1 MTPIQEYLHPDQ
13 TLHEAILLMNK
24 YRLNTLP
31 VVDSSKKLIGVF
43 TRSIL
48 YHMLLTNKKMETQ
61 NWKFYQESHWD
72 HIRRHFCGKF
82 RRTDCCQ

>member
-61 NWKFYQESHWD
+61 LEILLRKPLGPYLKTLLWK
-72 HIRRHFCGKF
+72 I
-82 RRTDCCQ
+82 